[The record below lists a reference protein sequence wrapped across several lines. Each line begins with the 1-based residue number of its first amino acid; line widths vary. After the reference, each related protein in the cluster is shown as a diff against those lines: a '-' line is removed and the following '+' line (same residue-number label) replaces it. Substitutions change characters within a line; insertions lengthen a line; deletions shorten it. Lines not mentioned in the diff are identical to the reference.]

1 MQLQQEAAAYTQGK
15 QTQFNEAISDYLKPL
30 ITYLDDNL
38 HNSKELQDIKYHLLM
53 AKLLCRHSS
62 EVHGIK

>member
-1 MQLQQEAAAYTQGK
+1 MELQREAAAFTEGK
-15 QTQFNEAISDYLKPL
+15 QTQFNEALGEYIKPL
-30 ITYLDDNL
+30 LMYLDDNL
-38 HNSKELQDIKYHLLM
+38 HNTKELEDIKYHLLM